1 MNPDWLAQLAP
12 AHAPPAAPWWP
23 PAPGWWWLAF
33 LLLVGVAGF
42 VYGWTRPQQRL
53 RRASLRGLAVLKRA
67 GHDDV
72 ALAVG
77 LQDLLRR
84 HAVACYGREAVAKL
98 SGAAWLAFLGE
109 HGAAA
114 LAGEAGAALL
124 RAAYAFDAAGA
135 TWQRSRAAAGE
146 TAAANVAPAASKAQ
160 GTQYSAIWL
169 AAARGFIRYR
179 AKSHWWRRS

>member
-33 LLLVGVAGF
+33 LLVVGVAGF

-109 HGAAA
+109 HGAAV

-124 RAAYAFDAAGA
+124 RAAYAGD
-135 TWQRSRAAAGE
+135 
-146 TAAANVAPAASKAQ
+146 VAPAQ
-160 GTQYSAIWL
+160 VPQDSAIWL
-169 AAARGFIRYR
+169 AAARGFIRFR